1 MLRVGARVSSR
12 GWTRSVGA
20 IRGGVPRAAG
30 VGRGRWSPSARRA
43 LSSACCQRT
52 RSGVYFCAFLQFC
65 SRVTPA
71 MEINPILNAIKDLT
85 ERTQAI
91 RGYL

>member
-1 MLRVGARVSSR
+1 MARAS
-12 GWTRSVGA
+12 TQSVGA
-20 IRGGVPRAAG
+20 IGTGP
-30 VGRGRWSPSARRA
+30 A
-43 LSSACCQRT
+43 LSRACCQPART
-52 RSGVYFCAFLQFC
+52 GVYSPAFLQFC